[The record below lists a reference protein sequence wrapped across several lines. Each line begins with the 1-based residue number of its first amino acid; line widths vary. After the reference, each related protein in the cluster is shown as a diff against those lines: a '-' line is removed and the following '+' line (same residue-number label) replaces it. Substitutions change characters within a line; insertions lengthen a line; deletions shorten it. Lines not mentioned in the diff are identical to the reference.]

1 MADEQQTLR
10 VAAPETLGG
19 PFMMLANTNS
29 AWSAS
34 CHQRCQGQLK
44 SYINSVHRHTSEP
57 RAGLKMLIFHP
68 LLIFALTSSV
78 VALPPHQ
85 PFSTAWQTLQGH
97 TDIRLFDVPNPEEP
111 SLIYRWYRLKIG
123 DVPTWPE
130 DAVLEQ
136 VMQFAA
142 TDHRVSR
149 VTYLKLKRVVENDGH
164 EFHLQG
170 GYEEISSG
178 DVNDPKIPLEGFWG
192 RADKL
197 DVSNDFFWKP
207 SVVEPR
213 LQTLTTGKARRAI
226 IYDEVIKVRTIEGVR
241 QIQFLEYDK
250 VPCEHCYPALT
261 VYELTKG
268 KSTPPVRACIP
279 LTVRVRVG
287 SASRQQRSTPAPG
300 HRPA

>member
-1 MADEQQTLR
+1 
-10 VAAPETLGG
+10 
-19 PFMMLANTNS
+19 MLVTYA
-29 AWSAS
+29 
-34 CHQRCQGQLK
+34 
-44 SYINSVHRHTSEP
+44 
-57 RAGLKMLIFHP
+57 

-85 PFSTAWQTLQGH
+85 PFGTAWQTLQGH
-97 TDIRLFDVPNPEEP
+97 TDIRLFDVPYPEEP

-149 VTYLKLKRVVENDGH
+149 VTYLKLKRAVENDGH

-178 DVNDPKIPLEGFWG
+178 DVNDPKIPLEGYWG

-197 DVSNDFFWKP
+197 DVSNDFL
-207 SVVEPR
+207 E
-213 LQTLTTGKARRAI
+213 
-226 IYDEVIKVRTIEGVR
+226 TI
-241 QIQFLEYDK
+241 
-250 VPCEHCYPALT
+250 C
-261 VYELTKG
+261 
-268 KSTPPVRACIP
+268 S
-279 LTVRVRVG
+279 
-287 SASRQQRSTPAPG
+287 
-300 HRPA
+300 